1 MSSYAPLFG
10 HVDAWQWTP
19 NMIWFDNL
27 RSYGTPNYYV
37 QKMFS
42 VNKGTRK
49 LMVSVDGSTKNGQ
62 GELYTS
68 AALDEGTGEV
78 IVKLVNTGS
87 GSKEARINL
96 AGAARVGR
104 TGTAFVLQSEE
115 LKGENSLDHPT
126 KIAPVERPLQVTG
139 NEFSYSLLPRS
150 FTVLR
155 IPTR

>member
-37 QKMFS
+37 QKLFS
-42 VNKGTRK
+42 VNKGTRR
-49 LMVSVDGSTKNGQ
+49 LAVSVDGSPKNGQ

-68 AALDEGTGEV
+68 ASLDDGTGEV

-87 GSKEARINL
+87 GTKDARINL
-96 AGAARVGR
+96 AGAPKLARA
-104 TGTAFVLQSEE
+104 GTALVLQSEE
-115 LKGENSLDHPT
+115 MKGENSLDHPT
-126 KIAPVERPLQVTG
+126 RIAPVQRALPVAG
-139 NEFSYSLLPRS
+139 SEFSYSLLPHS

>member
-1 MSSYAPLFG
+1 
-10 HVDAWQWTP
+10 
-19 NMIWFDNL
+19 MIWFDNL

-49 LMVSVDGSTKNGQ
+49 LTVAMDGSPKNGQ

-68 AALDEGTGEV
+68 AALDEGTGDI

-87 GSKEARINL
+87 GSKETRINL
-96 AGAARVGR
+96 AGASKLGR
-104 TGTAFVLQSEE
+104 TGTVFVLHSDEM
-115 LKGENSLDHPT
+115 KGENTLDHPT
-126 KIAPVERPLQVTG
+126 KIAPVERPLPVSG
-139 NEFSYSLLPRS
+139 PEFSYTLSPHS

-155 IPTR
+155 IPSR

>member
-1 MSSYAPLFG
+1 
-10 HVDAWQWTP
+10 
-19 NMIWFDNL
+19 MIWFDNL

-42 VNKGTRK
+42 VNKGTRR
-49 LMVSVDGSTKNGQ
+49 LAVSVDGSPKNGQ

-68 AALDEGTGEV
+68 ASLDEATGEV

-87 GSKEARINL
+87 GSKETRINL
-96 AGAARVGR
+96 AGAGRVGR

-126 KIAPVERPLQVTG
+126 KIAPVERSLPVSGT
-139 NEFSYSLLPRS
+139 EFSYTLLPRS

-155 IPTR
+155 IPSR

>member
-1 MSSYAPLFG
+1 
-10 HVDAWQWTP
+10 
-19 NMIWFDNL
+19 
-27 RSYGTPNYYV
+27 
-37 QKMFS
+37 
-42 VNKGTRK
+42 
-49 LMVSVDGSTKNGQ
+49 MVSVDGSPKNGQ

-96 AGAARVGR
+96 AGAPTVGR

-126 KIAPVERPLQVTG
+126 KIAPVERPLQVSG

-155 IPTR
+155 IPSR